1 MRPVRH
7 ENQANLRPRT
17 TDALCLLQRTVPC
30 GLPKDDRA
38 GSRGGGAIKCPT
50 LNCGHGIGLVSYRR
64 GWFDKRRFCSKKCR
78 DDFTV
83 ERPRSSH
90 QERLVGS
97 YFSWLLDNATSQAAS
112 NNYSRNLAQARRP
125 AHWG

>member
-1 MRPVRH
+1 MKCS
-7 ENQANLRPRT
+7 NQ
-17 TDALCLLQRTVPC
+17 
-30 GLPKDDRA
+30 
-38 GSRGGGAIKCPT
+38 
-50 LNCGHGIGLVSYRR
+50 NCGHGIGLVSYQRN
-64 GWFDKRRFCSKKCR
+64 WFDKRRFCSKKCR

-83 ERPRSSH
+83 ERPRSSQ

-97 YFSWLLDNATSQAAS
+97 YFSWLLDIATSQAAS